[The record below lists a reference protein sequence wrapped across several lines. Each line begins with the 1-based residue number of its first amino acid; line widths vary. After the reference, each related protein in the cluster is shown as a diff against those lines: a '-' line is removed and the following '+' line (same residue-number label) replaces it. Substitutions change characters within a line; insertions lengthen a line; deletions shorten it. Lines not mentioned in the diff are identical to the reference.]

1 MMRPLLRRGAALG
14 VANHK
19 SAKKRAR
26 QALQRRARN
35 RQVRGGVRTAV
46 KSARRTLAQ
55 GEPEA
60 AVAAL
65 RGAERLIRKAASK
78 GVIPKKRASRQ
89 VSRLAKQRGALES

>member
-1 MMRPLLRRGAALG
+1 MMRPLSRQGAVR

-46 KSARRTLAQ
+46 KAARRTLGE

-60 AVAAL
+60 AATAL
-65 RGAERLIRKAASK
+65 RSAERLIRKAATK

-89 VSRLAKQRGALES
+89 VSRLAKQRNALKG